1 MKINSI
7 ISKYVFKE
15 MIPPFVISLLFFNF
29 IFLLTKI
36 LDITNMIVNYRIS
49 LFDVLLLLIYSMPH
63 FLEFV
68 IPMSIMMTVLLT
80 FFRLSSDNEIVALK
94 AGGMSIYKLLPPV
107 LLFCFI
113 GCILTGFMTIYGLP
127 WGRLSFEK
135 LTYEVASSNVNI
147 GMKERT
153 FNDNFKGV
161 MLYTNKIDLKN
172 KALLDIFIEDQRTKN
187 IISTVVAPKGEMS
200 CEPDKLLF
208 HLRLHNGTINQ
219 VDIESR
225 TVHSINFDTY
235 NITLDL
241 KKSVPGEK
249 GRKDEKEMS
258 IAELRKN
265 LKDAVNK
272 DAKYYAS
279 LIEFHRKFSIPFAC
293 FALGFL
299 GVPLGVQSKSVKRA
313 FGLGLGLI
321 FFLLYYLMLS
331 AGWVFG
337 EAGFYPPLIGMWMP
351 NIVTGGIGLY
361 LFVRTA
367 NDRPSLISYLP
378 YLFKRIFSRFNS

>member
-1 MKINSI
+1 
-7 ISKYVFKE
+7 
-15 MIPPFVISLLFFNF
+15 MIPPFVINLLFFNF

-49 LFDVLLLLIYSMPH
+49 LFDVMFLLIYSMPH

-68 IPMSIMMTVLLT
+68 IPMSVMTTVLLT

-107 LLFCFI
+107 LLFCLI
-113 GCILTGFMTIYGLP
+113 GCILTGFMTIYALP
-127 WGRLSFEK
+127 WGSLSFKK

-153 FNDNFKGV
+153 FNDNFEGV
-161 MLYTNKIDLKN
+161 MLYMNKIDLKN
-172 KALLDIFIEDQRTKN
+172 KALIDIFIEDQRTKN

-235 NITLDL
+235 NINLDL
-241 KKSVPGEK
+241 KKSVPGKK

-272 DAKYYAS
+272 DVKYYAS

-293 FALGFL
+293 FALGLL
-299 GVPLGVQSKSVKRA
+299 GVPLGVQSKSAKRT

-337 EAGFYPPLIGMWMP
+337 EAGVYPPLIGMWMP
-351 NIVTGGIGLY
+351 NIVIGGTGLY

-378 YLFKRIFSRFNS
+378 YLFKRIFSRFER

>member
-7 ISKYVFKE
+7 IYKYIFKE
-15 MIPPFVISLLFFNF
+15 MIPPFVINFLFFNF

-68 IPMSIMMTVLLT
+68 IPMSIMTTVLLT

-94 AGGMSIYKLLPPV
+94 ASGMSIYKLLPPV
-107 LLFCFI
+107 LLFCLI
-113 GCILTGFMTIYGLP
+113 GCMLTGFITIYGLS
-127 WGRLSFEK
+127 WGRLSFKK

-153 FNDNFKGV
+153 FNDNFEGV
-161 MLYTNKIDLKN
+161 MLYMNKIDLKN
-172 KALLDIFIEDQRTKN
+172 NALIDIFIEDQRTKN
-187 IISTVVAPKGEMS
+187 IISTIVAPRGKMYS
-200 CEPDKLLF
+200 EPDKLLF

-219 VDIESR
+219 VDIENK
-225 TVHSINFDTY
+225 TVHSITFDTY
-235 NITLDL
+235 DINLDL
-241 KKSVPGEK
+241 KKSVTTK
-249 GRKDEKEMS
+249 KRRKDEKGMS
-258 IAELRKN
+258 IAELNKYFKN
-265 LKDAVNK
+265 TINK
-272 DAKYYAS
+272 DAKYYAA

-293 FALGFL
+293 FALGLL
-299 GVPLGVQSKSVKRA
+299 GVPLGVQSKSTKRA
-313 FGLGLGLI
+313 FGLVLGLI

-337 EAGFYPPLIGMWMP
+337 EAGVYPPLIGMWMP
-351 NIVTGGIGLY
+351 NIVIGGIGLY

-367 NDRPSLISYLP
+367 NDRPVMIDSFLN
-378 YLFKRIFSRFNS
+378 LFHWQRRRRTP

>member
-1 MKINSI
+1 
-7 ISKYVFKE
+7 

-49 LFDVLLLLIYSMPH
+49 LSAVMLLLIYSMPH

-68 IPMSIMMTVLLT
+68 IPMSIMMAILLT
-80 FFRLSSDNEIVALK
+80 FFRMSSDNEIVALK
-94 AGGMSIYKLLPPV
+94 AGGMSIYELLPPV
-107 LLFCFI
+107 LLFCLI
-113 GCILTGFMTIYGLP
+113 GCILTGIMTIYGVQ
-127 WGRLSFEK
+127 WGSLSFKK
-135 LTYEVASSNVNI
+135 LTYKVASSNVNI

-172 KALLDIFIEDQRTKN
+172 KVLTDVFIEDQRTKN
-187 IISTVVAPKGEMS
+187 IISTAVAPKGEMS
-200 CEPDKLLF
+200 SEPDKLLF
-208 HLRLHNGTINQ
+208 HLRLYNGTINQ
-219 VDIESR
+219 VDIEQK

-235 NITLDL
+235 DINLDL
-241 KKSVPGEK
+241 KKSVPGKME
-249 GRKDEKEMS
+249 RKDEKEMS
-258 IAELRKN
+258 IAELREN

-272 DAKYYAS
+272 DAKYYAI
-279 LIEFHRKFSIPFAC
+279 LIEFYRKFSIPFAC
-293 FALGFL
+293 FALGLL
-299 GVPLGVQSKSVKRA
+299 GVPLGVQSKSAKRA

-337 EAGFYPPLIGMWMP
+337 EAGIYPPLIGMWMP
-351 NIVTGGIGLY
+351 NIVIGGIGIY

-367 NDRPSLISYLP
+367 NDRPVMISYLP
-378 YLFKRIFSRFNS
+378 YLFKRIFSRFKS

>member
-1 MKINSI
+1 
-7 ISKYVFKE
+7 
-15 MIPPFVISLLFFNF
+15 MIPPFVINLLFFNF

-49 LFDVLLLLIYSMPH
+49 LFDVMLLLIYSMPH

-68 IPMSIMMTVLLT
+68 IPMSVMTTVLLT

-94 AGGMSIYKLLPPV
+94 AGGISIYRLLPPV
-107 LLFCFI
+107 LLFCLI
-113 GCILTGFMTIYGLP
+113 GCILTGFMTIYALP
-127 WGRLSFEK
+127 WGSLSFKK

-161 MLYTNKIDLKN
+161 MLYMNKIDLKN
-172 KALLDIFIEDQRTKN
+172 KALIDIFIEDQRTKN
-187 IISTVVAPKGEMS
+187 IISTIVAPIGEMFS
-200 CEPDKLLF
+200 EPDKLLF

-219 VDIESR
+219 VDIENK

-235 NITLDL
+235 DINLDL
-241 KKSVPGEK
+241 KKSVTAKK

-258 IAELRKN
+258 IAELSKS
-265 LKDAVNK
+265 LKDNINK
-272 DAKYYAS
+272 DAKYYDR

-293 FALGFL
+293 FALGLL
-299 GVPLGVQSKSVKRA
+299 GVPLGVESKSAKRA
-313 FGLGLGLI
+313 FGLGLGLF

-337 EAGFYPPLIGMWMP
+337 EAGVYPPLIGMWMP
-351 NIVTGGIGLY
+351 NIVIGGIGLY
-361 LFVRTA
+361 LFVRIA
-367 NDRPSLISYLP
+367 NDRPVMINYLP
-378 YLFKRIFSRFNS
+378 YIFKKITSRFKR

>member
-1 MKINSI
+1 VKINSI
-7 ISKYVFKE
+7 IYKYIFKE

-68 IPMSIMMTVLLT
+68 IPMSVMMTVLLT

-107 LLFCFI
+107 LFFCLI

-127 WGRLSFEK
+127 WGRLSFKK

-153 FNDNFKGV
+153 FNDNFEGV
-161 MLYTNKIDLKN
+161 MLYMNKIDLKN
-172 KALLDIFIEDQRTKN
+172 KALIDIFIEDQRTKN
-187 IISTVVAPKGEMS
+187 IISTVTAPRGEMYS
-200 CEPDKLLF
+200 EPDKLLF

-219 VDIESR
+219 VDIEHS

-235 NITLDL
+235 DINLDL
-241 KKSVPGEK
+241 KKSVTTKK
-249 GRKDEKEMS
+249 GQKDEKEMS
-258 IAELRKN
+258 IAELNKYF
-265 LKDAVNK
+265 KDTVNK
-272 DAKYYAS
+272 DTKYYAI

-293 FALGFL
+293 FALGLL
-299 GVPLGVQSKSVKRA
+299 GVPLGVQSKSAKRA

-337 EAGFYPPLIGMWMP
+337 EAGVYPPLIGMWMP
-351 NIVTGGIGLY
+351 NIVIGGIGLY
-361 LFVRTA
+361 LIVRTA
-367 NDRPSLISYLP
+367 NDRPVMIDSFLN
-378 YLFKRIFSRFNS
+378 LFNWQRRRRIP

>member
-1 MKINSI
+1 
-7 ISKYVFKE
+7 
-15 MIPPFVISLLFFNF
+15 MIPPFVINLLFFNF

-49 LFDVLLLLIYSMPH
+49 LFDVMLLLIYSMPH

-68 IPMSIMMTVLLT
+68 IPMSVMTTVLLT

-94 AGGMSIYKLLPPV
+94 AGGMSIYNLLPPV
-107 LLFCFI
+107 LLFCLI

-153 FNDNFKGV
+153 FNDNFEGV

-172 KALLDIFIEDQRTKN
+172 KALIDIFIEDQRTRN
-187 IISTVVAPKGEMS
+187 VISTIVAPRGEMYS
-200 CEPDKLLF
+200 EPDKFLF
-208 HLRLHNGTINQ
+208 HLRLYNGTINQ

-235 NITLDL
+235 NINFDL
-241 KKSVPGEK
+241 KKSVTAKK

-258 IAELRKN
+258 IAELSKY
-265 LKDAVNK
+265 LKDNVNK
-272 DAKYYAS
+272 DAKYHAT

-293 FALGFL
+293 FALGLL
-299 GVPLGVQSKSVKRA
+299 GVPLGVQSKSAKRA
-313 FGLGLGLI
+313 FGLGLGLL

-337 EAGFYPPLIGMWMP
+337 EAGVYPPLIGMWMP
-351 NIVTGGIGLY
+351 NIVIGGIGLY

-378 YLFKRIFSRFNS
+378 YLFKRIFSRFES

>member
-1 MKINSI
+1 
-7 ISKYVFKE
+7 
-15 MIPPFVISLLFFNF
+15 MIPPFVINLLFFNF

-49 LFDVLLLLIYSMPH
+49 LFDVMLLLIYSMPH

-68 IPMSIMMTVLLT
+68 IPMSVMATVLLT

-107 LLFCFI
+107 LLFCLI

-127 WGRLSFEK
+127 WGRLAFKK

-153 FNDNFKGV
+153 FNDNFEGV

-172 KALLDIFIEDQRTKN
+172 KALIDIFIEDQRTKN
-187 IISTVVAPKGEMS
+187 IISTVVAPRGEMYS
-200 CEPDKLLF
+200 EPDKLLF

-219 VDIESR
+219 VDIEHS

-235 NITLDL
+235 NINFDL
-241 KKSVPGEK
+241 KKSVTAKK

-258 IAELRKN
+258 IAELSKY
-265 LKDAVNK
+265 LKDNVNK
-272 DAKYYAS
+272 DAKYHAT

-293 FALGFL
+293 FALGLL
-299 GVPLGVQSKSVKRA
+299 GVPLGVQSKSAKRA

-367 NDRPSLISYLP
+367 NDQPSLISYLP
-378 YLFKRIFSRFNS
+378 YLFKRIFSRFER